1 MSRKR
6 KCLIALCATLFL
18 TAPAYV
24 PIKISLSSEAN
35 ARKEEYYLV
44 HHISAGSTDGPL
56 WICYGD
62 ASGEWES
69 QLVFVP
75 LMTGSS
81 PENWLSSDVYNGEYF
96 LVYGTLDRETQTLH
110 CDDWDIV
117 GEIFRDGDTLRPDFR
132 YHLTLLDLKWFD
144 KILN

>member
-1 MSRKR
+1 
-6 KCLIALCATLFL
+6 
-18 TAPAYV
+18 
-24 PIKISLSSEAN
+24 
-35 ARKEEYYLV
+35 
-44 HHISAGSTDGPL
+44 
-56 WICYGD
+56 
-62 ASGEWES
+62 
-69 QLVFVP
+69 
-75 LMTGSS
+75 MTGSS

-117 GEIFRDGDTLRPDFR
+117 GEIFRDRDTLRPDFR